1 MKGNTFTLYFLID
14 DLFFFP
20 FAFEPELFLL
30 FSAQYRSRW
39 GKRFSIKISIGFF
52 SLSRGNLVCCSS
64 SESYLGGKCLLAF
77 NWKWERNILYTPLT
91 HNTVS
96 SKLFYRLKMYFIT
109 DHVLLQKNKISFLV
123 WDIVFG
129 ILFYKR
135 LYDINQV
142 SHYPNFFGFSYQIR
156 ISYSASIVSSKVTL
170 VTRKEI
176 DHNLIMTP
184 TVPMGQMTL
193 LLMMLLLL

>member
-1 MKGNTFTLYFLID
+1 MKKSNSKHLRFQESLLLLKLFMLFVLKLLKQKIAQSTTNFEWNKIWKGILLRYTFWLMIFSTFV
-14 DLFFFP
+14 FFP

-96 SKLFYRLKMYFIT
+96 SKLF
-109 DHVLLQKNKISFLV
+109 
-123 WDIVFG
+123 
-129 ILFYKR
+129 
-135 LYDINQV
+135 
-142 SHYPNFFGFSYQIR
+142 
-156 ISYSASIVSSKVTL
+156 
-170 VTRKEI
+170 I
-176 DHNLIMTP
+176 D
-184 TVPMGQMTL
+184 
-193 LLMMLLLL
+193 